1 MKQFHIMTEI
11 DDATYFDT
19 ADTRAEADSIME
31 SYLAKYE
38 PDSIKIYE
46 LEDSGRYGLVRKMSH
61 EPKEVRRLVG
71 FGRW

>member
-1 MKQFHIMTEI
+1 MKNFHIMTEI

-61 EPKEVRRLVG
+61 EPKETRRLVG
-71 FGRW
+71 LGRW